1 MMEEASHVTL
11 LRRLIVQPQKVKD
24 VSLGVADRYWLIPY
38 HSFLH
43 LWSGAFVGQ
52 LKA

>member
-24 VSLGVADRYWLIPY
+24 ISLGVADWDWLVPY

-43 LWSGAFVGQ
+43 LWSSPFVG
-52 LKA
+52 